1 MDARVKAGHDDQKVE
16 TRSTAMPFI
25 AVSIIAVLFLTF
37 IYASIRILREYE
49 RGVVFTLGRYTG
61 TKGPGLFLLVPFVQQ
76 MVRVDLRVVVD
87 EVPPQDVISR
97 DNVSVKVSAVLYFRV
112 VDPERAIIQVSNYL
126 VATSQLAQ
134 TTLRWVLGK
143 HDLDQMLAERDKL
156 NADIQDVLDKQT
168 EGWGIK
174 VSNVE
179 LKRIDLD
186 ESMIRA
192 IARQAEAER
201 ERRAK
206 IINAEG
212 ELQAAQKLTDAARI
226 LAGVPQAMQLRY
238 LGTLFD
244 IASESSSMIVFPF
257 PVELAQAFAAMAGR
271 TSESR

>member
-1 MDARVKAGHDDQKVE
+1 M
-16 TRSTAMPFI
+16 SLI
-25 AVSIIAVLFLTF
+25 AVIVIAVLALFF

-97 DNVSVKVSAVLYFRV
+97 DNVSVKVSAVIYFRV
-112 VDPERAIIQVSNYL
+112 VDAERAIIQVSNYL
-126 VATSQLAQ
+126 AATSQLAQ

-168 EGWGIK
+168 ESWGIK
-174 VSNVE
+174 VSN
-179 LKRIDLD
+179 LKRIDL
-186 ESMIRA
+186 EPSMIRA

-212 ELQAAQKLTDAARI
+212 EQQAAQKLVEAARI
-226 LAGVPQAMQLRY
+226 LSDVPQAMQLRY

-244 IASESSSMIVFPF
+244 IASERGSTIVFPF
-257 PVELAQAFAAMAGR
+257 PIELAQAFAAMAPR
-271 TSESR
+271 A

>member
-1 MDARVKAGHDDQKVE
+1 MVVI
-16 TRSTAMPFI
+16 TAVVVIF
-25 AVSIIAVLFLTF
+25 VLVLIFA
-37 IYASIRILREYE
+37 YASIRILREYE

-97 DNVSVKVSAVLYFRV
+97 DNVSVNVIYFRV
-112 VDPERAIIQVSNYL
+112 VDAERAIIQVSNYL
-126 VATSQLAQ
+126 AATSQLAQ
-134 TTLRWVLGK
+134 TTLRWILGK

-156 NADIQDVLDKQT
+156 NADIQDILDKQT

-174 VSNVE
+174 VSTVE
-179 LKRIDLD
+179 LKRIDLND
-186 ESMIRA
+186 SMIRA

-212 ELQAAQKLTDAARI
+212 EQQAAQKLVEAARI

-244 IASESSSMIVFPF
+244 IASERGTTIVFPF
-257 PVELAQAFAAMAGR
+257 PIELAQAFAAMAPR
-271 TSESR
+271 A